1 MESGEFSESSQKR
14 AVSVAPRPWIYAPP
28 CASVLINVYR
38 SYFKTWPCAA
48 FADDGESILLNC
60 GSRHVDPDQENPQQ
74 YDSTQSCVC
83 RWF

>member
-1 MESGEFSESSQKR
+1 MESAEFSESSNKS
-14 AVSVAPRPWIYAPP
+14 AVSVALRLWIYPAP
-28 CASVLINVYR
+28 CASVLNVSR

-60 GSRHVDPDQENPQQ
+60 DSRHVDPDQENPQQ
-74 YDSTQSCVC
+74 YDSTPLCVC